1 MFSFLLKII
10 KNISCK
16 SSCQLD
22 INKKEIFKF
31 ISKLDNNEFKSLI
44 EIHEIKINLLKENKN
59 LLNNEIDNI
68 IKNTLKKSFKKKYTV
83 SEI

>member
-10 KNISCK
+10 KNISCR

-31 ISKLDNNEFKSLI
+31 ISKLDHNEFKSLI
-44 EIHEIKINLLKENKN
+44 EIHEMKIDLLKENNN
-59 LLNNEIDNI
+59 LLNDEIDNI
-68 IKNTLKKSFKKKYTV
+68 IKNSLKKSFKKKYTV
-83 SEI
+83 SQI